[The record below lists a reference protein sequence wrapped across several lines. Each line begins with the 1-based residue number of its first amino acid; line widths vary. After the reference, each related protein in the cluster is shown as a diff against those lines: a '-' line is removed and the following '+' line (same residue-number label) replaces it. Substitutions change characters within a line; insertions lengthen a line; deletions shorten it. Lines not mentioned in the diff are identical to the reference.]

1 MLNRLLVSMM
11 VCCALSAACE
21 RDYSYAIQQPDPA
34 EQKAAAA
41 RAAKERMA
49 AKAVAKAEER
59 FREMVSR
66 KEHVAAAHFVLN
78 ERLFDDRRREKEVR
92 ALIAARSGEVE
103 GMVHHLER
111 MNGYGELAHL
121 VKKAGLPMELAQQY
135 AASAFRAGVA
145 VDSLDVVQNA
155 VLHAAEFDV
164 ELELRQRAATRV
176 WAMQI
181 DREGWPKPGSQTFV
195 DRFPLSGGFGLA
207 AYTTA
212 MDLGRWKAAR
222 MIAERAQLSEEQF
235 RAARTKEIEELVATA
250 IRARDDQRL
259 LQLNLEAPGYVGEP
273 VVRSVATRVVAKLL
287 EEGLPGEAYAQ
298 AIAHGLDMEHVKRA
312 ADAFFAAAIKTR
324 TFSLARQ
331 MPDGTFII
339 VERPPPPPTPP
350 AAPSAARMNVDGNGT
365 PSRQFEN
372 TGGGIPGR

>member
-1 MLNRLLVSMM
+1 MSI
-11 VCCALSAACE
+11 VCCGMLAACDPY
-21 RDYSYAIQQPDPA
+21 DYQRPTPPPTPE
-34 EQKAAAA
+34 EQAAAA
-41 RAAKERMA
+41 VEAK
-49 AKAVAKAEER
+49 KKAEAL
-59 FREMVSR
+59 FNAMVSR

-78 ERLFDDRRREKEVR
+78 ERLFDDKRREKEIR

-111 MNGYGELAHL
+111 MNGYGELARL

-135 AASAFRAGVA
+135 AASALRAGVA
-145 VDSLDVVQNA
+145 VDDLDVVQNA

-181 DREGWPKPGSQTFV
+181 DLEGWPKPGAQTFV

-235 RAARTKEIEELVATA
+235 RAARTKEIEDLVAVA
-250 IRARDDQRL
+250 IRAQDDQRL
-259 LQLNLEAPGYVGEP
+259 LQLDLEAPGYVNTP
-273 VVRSVATRVVAKLL
+273 VVRSVAARVVAQLI
-287 EEGLPGEAYAQ
+287 EDRRPGEAYAL
-298 AIAHGLDMEHVKRA
+298 ALAHGLDIEHARRA
-312 ADAFFAAAIKTR
+312 ADAFFAQAIKGR
-324 TFSLARQ
+324 SFSLARQ
-331 MPDGTFII
+331 MLDGTFII
-339 VERPPPPPTPP
+339 VDQHPLSPNTPPTV
-350 AAPSAARMNVDGNGT
+350 APSSARMNVGRNGV
-365 PSRQFEN
+365 PSPQFEN